1 MSIYRI
7 EPFYAIRVV
16 IGETVSEQQVAIIVF
31 LYVVIVIAI
40 AVLIALSV
48 ACKVIILASLSHH
61 KTQFTRLFLLSRP
74 TFSPFSS
81 KQLTSKSRCVIIKN
95 RLQGEKMTRTK
106 LRAILSQL
114 AWFTLIGIAFGF
126 AVGYASPMSYPA
138 AVAMCV
144 ASAFGIQIFESLTE
158 VYLFPK
164 FEGFP
169 RGKKLTYRM
178 TSSLLAHVLGWLLPI
193 WITSMIIGFG
203 FFQWQI
209 IIWLGIFISV
219 VVIIHSFHM
228 LMSFYRELR
237 EKDILEEKLKTL
249 AAQAELKALRAQ
261 INPHFLFNSLN
272 TIASLVNSD
281 PLMAEESVERLADIF
296 RYALSA
302 SDKEFV
308 ILRDEL
314 DFIDSYLE
322 IERARFGERLEV
334 TKAISPD
341 ILDTLI
347 PSLILQPLVE
357 NSIKHG
363 SGENGRMRIAITG
376 HMDGELVQL
385 AIKDEG
391 RGAPEQIRKGV
402 YTNGTGLRNVTERL
416 RRVYGERYGLEMKEN
431 TPSGTIAIVTIPR
444 KK

>member
-1 MSIYRI
+1 MTSI
-7 EPFYAIRVV
+7 
-16 IGETVSEQQVAIIVF
+16 
-31 LYVVIVIAI
+31 
-40 AVLIALSV
+40 
-48 ACKVIILASLSHH
+48 
-61 KTQFTRLFLLSRP
+61 
-74 TFSPFSS
+74 
-81 KQLTSKSRCVIIKN
+81 
-95 RLQGEKMTRTK
+95 K
-106 LRAILSQL
+106 LRATLRHL
-114 AWFTLIGIAFGF
+114 AWFTPIGIAFGF

-138 AVAMCV
+138 AIAMCV
-144 ASAFGIQIFESLTE
+144 ASVFGIQIFESLTE
-158 VYLFPK
+158 VYLFPR

-169 RGKKLTYRM
+169 RGKKLAYRM
-178 TSSLLAHVLGWLLPI
+178 SSSLLAHILGWLLPV

-203 FFQWQI
+203 LLQWRI
-209 IIWLGIFISV
+209 YLWLGVFIAV

-228 LMSFYRELR
+228 LASFYRELR
-237 EKDILEEKLKTL
+237 EKDVLEEKLKTL

-281 PLMAEESVERLADIF
+281 PVKAEESVEKLADIF

-308 ILRDEL
+308 KLRDEL

-322 IERARFGERLEV
+322 VEKARFGDRLEV
-334 TKAISPD
+334 AKAISPD

-363 SGENGRMRIAITG
+363 FGENGRVRIAITG

-391 RGAPEQIRKGV
+391 KGVSEQIRKGI
-402 YTNGTGLRNVTERL
+402 YTNGTGLRNVNERL
-416 RRVYGERYGLEMKEN
+416 RRVYGEGYGLEIKEN
-431 TPSGTIAIVTIPR
+431 IPGGTIAMVTIPR
-444 KK
+444 ERK

>member
-1 MSIYRI
+1 
-7 EPFYAIRVV
+7 
-16 IGETVSEQQVAIIVF
+16 
-31 LYVVIVIAI
+31 
-40 AVLIALSV
+40 
-48 ACKVIILASLSHH
+48 
-61 KTQFTRLFLLSRP
+61 
-74 TFSPFSS
+74 
-81 KQLTSKSRCVIIKN
+81 
-95 RLQGEKMTRTK
+95 MTRTK
-106 LRAILSQL
+106 LRAILRQL

-126 AVGYASPMSYPA
+126 AVGYASPMSYTA

-144 ASAFGIQIFESLTE
+144 ACAYGIQIFESLTE
-158 VYLFPK
+158 AYLFPK

-178 TSSLLAHVLGWLLPI
+178 TSSLLAHILGWLFPI

-203 FFQWQI
+203 LFQWQI
-209 IIWLGIFISV
+209 LIWMAVFIAV
-219 VVIIHSFHM
+219 VVIIHSFQM
-228 LMSFYRELR
+228 LVSFYRELR
-237 EKDILEEKLKTL
+237 EKDVLEEKLRTL

-308 ILRDEL
+308 TVGDEL
-314 DFIDSYLE
+314 EFIDSYLE
-322 IERARFGERLEV
+322 IEKARFGERLEV

-341 ILDTLI
+341 ILDTVI

-363 SGENGRMRIAITG
+363 FGENGKMRIAITG
-376 HMDGELVQL
+376 HMDGELVEL

-391 RGAPEQIRKGV
+391 RGVPDHIINGV
-402 YTNGTGLRNVTERL
+402 YTNGTGLRNVSERL
-416 RRVYGERYGLEMKEN
+416 RKIYSEGYGLEIKEN
-431 TPSGTIAIVTIPR
+431 TPSGTIAIVTLPR
-444 KK
+444 EKK

>member
-1 MSIYRI
+1 
-7 EPFYAIRVV
+7 
-16 IGETVSEQQVAIIVF
+16 
-31 LYVVIVIAI
+31 
-40 AVLIALSV
+40 
-48 ACKVIILASLSHH
+48 
-61 KTQFTRLFLLSRP
+61 
-74 TFSPFSS
+74 
-81 KQLTSKSRCVIIKN
+81 
-95 RLQGEKMTRTK
+95 MTRIK
-106 LRAILSQL
+106 LRAILRQL
-114 AWFTLIGIAFGF
+114 AWFTPVGIAFGF

-144 ASAFGIQIFESLTE
+144 ASAYGIQIFESLTE
-158 VYLFPK
+158 AYLFPK
-164 FEGFP
+164 FEGFS
-169 RGKKLTYRM
+169 RGKKLTYQM
-178 TSSLLAHVLGWLLPI
+178 TSSLLAHILGWLLPI

-203 FFQWQI
+203 LFQWQI
-209 IIWLGIFISV
+209 YLWLGAFIAV
-219 VVIIHSFHM
+219 VVIIHSFH
-228 LMSFYRELR
+228 LVASFYRELK
-237 EKDILEEKLKTL
+237 EKDVLEEKLKTL

-281 PLMAEESVERLADIF
+281 PSRAEESVERLADIF

-308 ILRDEL
+308 TLRDEL
-314 DFIDSYLE
+314 EFIDSYLE
-322 IERARFGERLEV
+322 IEKARFGERLEV

-376 HMDGELVQL
+376 NMDGESVEL

-391 RGAPEQIRKGV
+391 RGVPDHIMKGV
-402 YTNGTGLRNVTERL
+402 YTNGTGLRNVNERL
-416 RRVYGERYGLEMKEN
+416 RRVYSEEYGLEIKEN
-431 TPSGTIAIVTIPR
+431 APNGTIAMVTIPR
-444 KK
+444 ERK